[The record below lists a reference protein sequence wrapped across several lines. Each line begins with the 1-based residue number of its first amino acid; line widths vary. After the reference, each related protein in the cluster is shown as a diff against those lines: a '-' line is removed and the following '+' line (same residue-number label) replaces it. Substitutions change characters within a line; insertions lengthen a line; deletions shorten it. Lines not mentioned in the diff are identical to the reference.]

1 MKRLKYLYAGTF
13 LLFALLLVIAN
24 ILQKNRE
31 EQSNQGR
38 NVVMNRIAGLV
49 ETEMK
54 ASGANPEEIVQ
65 LCFYDKKDTFFDFGF
80 GLGSYK
86 VLQNPSKS
94 V

>member
-31 EQSNQGR
+31 QQSNQGR

-65 LCFYDKKDTFFDFGF
+65 LCFYDKKDEWQQEYNECMLPLDIV
-80 GLGSYK
+80 YR
-86 VLQNPSKS
+86 
-94 V
+94 

>member
-49 ETEMK
+49 ETEIR
-54 ASGANPEEIVQ
+54 S
-65 LCFYDKKDTFFDFGF
+65 T
-80 GLGSYK
+80 
-86 VLQNPSKS
+86 QNHFLN
-94 V
+94 